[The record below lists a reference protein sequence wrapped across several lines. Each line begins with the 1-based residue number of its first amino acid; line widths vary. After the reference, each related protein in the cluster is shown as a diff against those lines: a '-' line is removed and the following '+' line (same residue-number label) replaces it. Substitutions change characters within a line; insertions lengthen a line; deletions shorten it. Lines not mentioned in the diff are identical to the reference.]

1 MEKEKRLTEIIMKR
15 NEEKRM
21 EPFSKEL
28 KLLLFLLKEK
38 TDENIF
44 VEEYRN
50 LERYR
55 LGVVHTVNITP
66 SCLFS
71 YL

>member
-1 MEKEKRLTEIIMKR
+1 MKR

-28 KLLLFLLKEK
+28 KLVLFLLKEK

-44 VEEYRN
+44 AEEKEI
-50 LERYR
+50 LKD
-55 LGVVHTVNITP
+55 IDWD
-66 SCLFS
+66 CS
-71 YL
+71 YS